1 MAVVLHF
8 GKDRYEATA
17 EELTG
22 AELRRLFSVPSDDDL
37 FRAKG
42 NKVDGPAIAEA
53 ESVSLKNGDHFTSVP
68 RNIQGGAR

>member
-1 MAVVLHF
+1 MAVVHF

-22 AELRRLFSVPSDDDL
+22 AELRRLFNVPSDDDL

-42 NKVDGPAIAEA
+42 NNKVDGPAIGET